1 MCILWTSTKA
11 RTLVDR
17 CRVSSGPIRDY
28 KPLESQTPFQIDAES
43 LIVFTRP
50 IAYLSETQANT
61 DQVVRAHDR
70 AQSCL
75 HGPFKRGIVD
85 LELSSLVD
93 IFLHREISLKIHIF
107 YVSIK
112 LVANVRM
119 TGRKVVSTLTS
130 ALMILA
136 ASLSLQE
143 IEVVEGT
150 RTDT

>member
-93 IFLHREISLKIHIF
+93 IFLHREISLKINCQHKISRECTDDWKESRQ
-107 YVSIK
+107 YANERVDDPSSI
-112 LVANVRM
+112 L
-119 TGRKVVSTLTS
+119 
-130 ALMILA
+130 
-136 ASLSLQE
+136 E
-143 IEVVEGT
+143 FT
-150 RTDT
+150 RNRSG

>member
-93 IFLHREISLKIHIF
+93 IFLHREISLKIRWQHKISRECTDDWKESRL
-107 YVSIK
+107 YANERVDDPSSI
-112 LVANVRM
+112 L
-119 TGRKVVSTLTS
+119 
-130 ALMILA
+130 
-136 ASLSLQE
+136 E
-143 IEVVEGT
+143 FT
-150 RTDT
+150 RNRSG